1 MSSGMT
7 ISPATTS
14 RAVAQLRL
22 MGKVRKATRP
32 ILRSAEEAERHLAR
46 LLTKPGWLISTRTR
60 PGTSNPDRGDRRAR
74 PGRLAWRLFLQGGRV
89 DEATAMTLRAA
100 AARDLALGLGMA
112 LASKR
117 GPVRFA
123 DADIPPPGRPGQ
135 QRGGG
140 TLAG

>member
-1 MSSGMT
+1 M
-7 ISPATTS
+7 A
-14 RAVAQLRL
+14 A
-22 MGKVRKATRP
+22 
-32 ILRSAEEAERHLAR
+32 
-46 LLTKPGWLISTRTR
+46 
-60 PGTSNPDRGDRRAR
+60 
-74 PGRLAWRLFLQGGRV
+74 FLQGGQV
-89 DEATAMTLRAA
+89 DEATALTLRAA

>member
-1 MSSGMT
+1 M
-7 ISPATTS
+7 A
-14 RAVAQLRL
+14 A
-22 MGKVRKATRP
+22 
-32 ILRSAEEAERHLAR
+32 
-46 LLTKPGWLISTRTR
+46 
-60 PGTSNPDRGDRRAR
+60 
-74 PGRLAWRLFLQGGRV
+74 FLQGGQV
-89 DEATAMTLRAA
+89 DEATALTLRAA

-123 DADIPPPGRPGQ
+123 DADISPPGRPGAGQ